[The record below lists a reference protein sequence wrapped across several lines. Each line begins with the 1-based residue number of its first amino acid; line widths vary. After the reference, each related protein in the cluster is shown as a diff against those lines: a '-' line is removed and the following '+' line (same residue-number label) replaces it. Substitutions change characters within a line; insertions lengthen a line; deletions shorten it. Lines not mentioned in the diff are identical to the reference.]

1 MNKPHLHALRKH
13 EILRKK
19 QLISLL
25 FSSGIGVRGDFLKMV
40 YADLRQESRSFPG
53 IPAILFAV
61 SKKTVPSAVRR
72 NRIKRMMREAYRIE
86 RSSVIRSSSDE
97 QDGAEAKRLCI
108 VFLFTGRKKT
118 LPELQAFREEI
129 RRLMQGM
136 RLS

>member
-1 MNKPHLHALRKH
+1 
-13 EILRKK
+13 LRKK

-40 YADLRQESRSFPG
+40 YTDLCQDNHSFSG

-72 NRIKRMMREAYRIE
+72 NRIKRLMREAYRLE
-86 RSSVIRSSSDE
+86 KLSVMQSGASE
-97 QDGAEAKRLCI
+97 LEGAEAKRPCI
-108 VFLFTGRKKT
+108 VFLYTRRNKT
-118 LPELQAFREEI
+118 LPELQAFRDEM

-136 RLS
+136 RLT